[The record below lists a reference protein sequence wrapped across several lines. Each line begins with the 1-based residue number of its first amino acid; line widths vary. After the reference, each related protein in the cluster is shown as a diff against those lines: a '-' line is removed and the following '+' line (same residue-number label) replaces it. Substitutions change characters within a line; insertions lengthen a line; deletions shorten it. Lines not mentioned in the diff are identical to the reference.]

1 MLLQTTICA
10 SGRPLKRSLTNP
22 PEARRS
28 KTSRNATTSDV
39 SEALGGN
46 AESPLRHF
54 HEFLALG
61 KVPRALTDAG
71 ADNLRW
77 LDLAEMNTAAYFI
90 NSSTA
95 AHPPNATFVFNDKTY
110 YLGVSCIRAIE
121 PYQEILIRYMPHS
134 DKDLES
140 DEEEDE

>member
-1 MLLQTTICA
+1 M
-10 SGRPLKRSLTNP
+10 
-22 PEARRS
+22 
-28 KTSRNATTSDV
+28 TSDV
-39 SEALGGN
+39 SEALTGN

-95 AHPPNATFVFNDKTY
+95 EHPPNATFVFNDKTY

-121 PYQEILIRYMPHS
+121 PHQEILIRYMPHS

>member
-10 SGRPLKRSLTNP
+10 SGRPLKRSLAAP
-22 PEARRS
+22 PDARRS

-77 LDLAEMNTAAYFI
+77 LDLAEMNTSAYFM

-95 AHPPNATFVFNDKTY
+95 QYPPNATFVFNDKTY
-110 YLGVSCIRAIE
+110 YLGVSCTRTIE
-121 PYQEILIRYMPHS
+121 PHQEIWIQYMPHS
-134 DKDLES
+134 DNES
-140 DEEEDE
+140 DEEGDE

>member
-1 MLLQTTICA
+1 VLLQTILCA
-10 SGRPLKRSLTNP
+10 SGRPLKRSLTAP

-28 KTSRNATTSDV
+28 KTSRKSTTSDL
-39 SEALGGN
+39 SEDLTGN
-46 AESPLRHF
+46 AEPPLRHF

-95 AHPPNATFVFNDKTY
+95 AHPPNATFVFNDRTY

-121 PYQEILIRYMPHS
+121 PHQEILIRYMPHS